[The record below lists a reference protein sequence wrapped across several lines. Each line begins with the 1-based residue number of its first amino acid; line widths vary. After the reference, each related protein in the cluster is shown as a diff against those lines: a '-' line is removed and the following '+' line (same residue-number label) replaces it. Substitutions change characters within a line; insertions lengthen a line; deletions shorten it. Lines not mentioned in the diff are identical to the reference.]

1 MHQDG
6 KLDINKIKDIVA
18 TFLEISPNEVSE
30 KTLIGRDVIQGS
42 ARIHRLRSEL
52 KKQGVDIP
60 DWENISCVGDLTG
73 NRVDL
78 SITSKKN
85 SLMDKVSTEED
96 LPNNIPCSVGIDI
109 ESIEVIPDA
118 EDFYTE
124 QFFLDN
130 FSKKEIAYCTRQ
142 NNSRRCFAGRFA
154 IKEAIFK
161 ATNGL
166 CGNDFSKVEI
176 EKKSDG
182 SIMNDL
188 CSISISY
195 LNSQEKEICVAV
207 AVATNK
213 NFIDSKSIKPSDS
226 IEDPFSKVS
235 NKSIENN
242 TKCGK
247 DNLLWIG
254 FILLLVYILIRDIG
268 ITLN

>member
-6 KLDINKIKDIVA
+6 KLDIDKIKDIVA
-18 TFLEISPNEVSE
+18 TFLEISPNEISD
-30 KTLIGRDVIQGS
+30 KTLIGRDVIQSS
-42 ARIHRLRSEL
+42 AKIHRLRSEL

-78 SITSKKN
+78 PITSKKN
-85 SLMDKVSTEED
+85 SLKVKTLTEED
-96 LPNNIPCSVGIDI
+96 LPNKIPCSIGIDI
-109 ESIEVIPDA
+109 ESIEAIPDA

-130 FSKKEIAYCTRQ
+130 FSKKEIAYCSRQ
-142 NNSRRCFAGRFA
+142 NNSRRCFSGRFA

-161 ATNGL
+161 ATNGS
-166 CGNDFSKVEI
+166 CGNDFSKVEL

-182 SIMNDL
+182 SIVNDL

-207 AVATNK
+207 AVASNK
-213 NFIDSKSIKPSDS
+213 NFIASKSINSSDS
-226 IEDPFSKVS
+226 IKDPFSKIS

-242 TKCGK
+242 TKSGK

-254 FILLLVYILIRDIG
+254 FILLLAYILIRDIG

>member
-1 MHQDG
+1 VHQDG
-6 KLDINKIKDIVA
+6 KLDIDKIKDIVA
-18 TFLEISPNEVSE
+18 TFLEISPNEISD

-42 ARIHRLRSEL
+42 AKIHRLRSEL

-78 SITSKKN
+78 PITTKKN
-85 SLMDKVSTEED
+85 SLKVKTLTEED
-96 LPNNIPCSVGIDI
+96 LPNKIPCSIGIDI
-109 ESIEVIPDA
+109 ESIEAIPDA

-130 FSKKEIAYCTRQ
+130 FSKKEIAYCSRQ
-142 NNSRRCFAGRFA
+142 NNSRRCFSGRFA

-161 ATNGL
+161 ATNGS

-182 SIMNDL
+182 SIVNDL

-207 AVATNK
+207 AVASNK
-213 NFIDSKSIKPSDS
+213 NFIASKSINSSDS
-226 IEDPFSKVS
+226 IEDPFSKIS

-242 TKCGK
+242 TKSGK

-254 FILLLVYILIRDIG
+254 FILLLAYILIRVIG

>member
-1 MHQDG
+1 MTPEVYKACQKIRYTEESLLELFTQG
-6 KLDINKIKDIVA
+6 KMNG
-18 TFLEISPNEVSE
+18 T
-30 KTLIGRDVIQGS
+30 
-42 ARIHRLRSEL
+42 IHT
-52 KKQGVDIP
+52 
-60 DWENISCVGDLTG
+60 CVGQELASYYLIKYLNKD
-73 NRVDL
+73 DY
-78 SITSKKN
+78 I
-85 SLMDKVSTEED
+85 
-96 LPNNIPCSVGIDI
+96 
-109 ESIEVIPDA
+109 
-118 EDFYTE
+118 
-124 QFFLDN
+124 
-130 FSKKEIAYCTRQ
+130 FS
-142 NNSRRCFAGRFA
+142 NHRCHGHYLHRFA

-182 SIMNDL
+182 SIVNDL

-254 FILLLVYILIRDIG
+254 FILLLAYILIRDIG